1 MADPSQSTN
10 HVPNSKEPM
19 ITTVRMDSDGRIHHD
34 EPQSQQQQQLS
45 EERSFRPHMVAA
57 KSKSWKQSVEY
68 LE

>member
-10 HVPNSKEPM
+10 HVPNSQKPM
-19 ITTVRMDSDGRIHHD
+19 ITTVRMDSNGRIHHD
-34 EPQSQQQQQLS
+34 EPESQHQQLS